1 MKKQSLTIYL
11 SFLFL
16 FLTVTSAQAKKLYIV
31 TTTTD
36 IASITKEIGGDFV
49 SVDSIA
55 KGSQDPHYIQAK
67 PSYMV
72 KLNRADLLIYQGLQ
86 LEIGWLHLLIKGAR
100 NSKVG
105 PLQPGHLDLSSVIQ
119 PLEIPLGDL
128 DRSMGHV
135 HPQGNPHYN
144 LSPSNAIKMAN
155 AITDQLIL
163 LDQDNEITYRK
174 NLNEFVLK
182 VNDRLS
188 NWKSRLNKILNKK
201 VVVFHRTW
209 IYLFSEFGINQLGTI
224 EKLPGVPP
232 TPMHLAKIKN
242 LIEQNNV
249 RVIIQASYYDS
260 EFSNLL
266 SEKTGAK
273 TVVLPAFVGGVS
285 EDTNYFSTIEYIVTE
300 LENAFSSLVT
310 IYSIVDR

>member
-163 LDQDNEITYRK
+163 LDQDNEMTYRK

-182 VNDRLS
+182 INDRLS

-209 IYLFSEFGINQLGTI
+209 IYLFTEFEIDQIGTI

-249 RVIIQASYYDS
+249 RVIIQAVHYDS
-260 EFSNLL
+260 KFPDLL
-266 SEKTGAK
+266 SSKTGVK
-273 TVVLPAFVGGVS
+273 TVILPAFVGGVP
-285 EDTNYFSTIEYIVTE
+285 EATNYLSTMEYIVTK
-300 LENAFSSLVT
+300 LENAFTNS
-310 IYSIVDR
+310 

>member
-209 IYLFSEFGINQLGTI
+209 IYLFTEFGIDQIGTI

-249 RVIIQASYYDS
+249 RVIIQAVHYDS
-260 EFSNLL
+260 KFPDLL
-266 SEKTGAK
+266 SSKTGVK
-273 TVVLPAFVGGVS
+273 TVILPAFVGGVP
-285 EDTNYFSTIEYIVTE
+285 EATNYLSTMEYIVTK
-300 LENAFSSLVT
+300 LENAFSNP
-310 IYSIVDR
+310 

>member
-163 LDQDNEITYRK
+163 LDQDNEMTYRK

-201 VVVFHRTW
+201 MVVFHRTW
-209 IYLFSEFGINQLGTI
+209 IYLFAEFGINQLGTI

-273 TVVLPAFVGGVS
+273 TVVLPAFVGGVPEATS
-285 EDTNYFSTIEYIVTE
+285 YFSTIEYIVTE
-300 LENAFSSLVT
+300 LENAFSNS
-310 IYSIVDR
+310 

>member
-1 MKKQSLTIYL
+1 MKKKSLTIYL

-16 FLTVTSAQAKKLYIV
+16 FLTVTSVQAKKIYIV

-36 IASITKEIGGDFV
+36 IASITREIGGDFI

-55 KGSQDPHYIQAK
+55 KGGQDPHYIQAK

-72 KLNRADLLIYQGLQ
+72 KLNRADLLLYQGVQ
-86 LEIGWLHLLIKGAR
+86 LEIGWVNFLIEGAR
-100 NSKVG
+100 TPNVR

-209 IYLFSEFGINQLGTI
+209 IYLFTEFGIDQIGTI

-285 EDTNYFSTIEYIVTE
+285 ETTNYFSTIEYIVTE
-300 LENAFSSLVT
+300 LENAFSNP
-310 IYSIVDR
+310 

>member
-1 MKKQSLTIYL
+1 MKKKSLTIYL

-16 FLTVTSAQAKKLYIV
+16 FLTVTSVQAKKIYIV

-36 IASITKEIGGDFV
+36 IASITREIGGDFI

-55 KGSQDPHYIQAK
+55 KGGQDPHYIQAK

-72 KLNRADLLIYQGLQ
+72 KLNRADLLLYQGLQ
-86 LEIGWLHLLIKGAR
+86 LEIGWLNFLIEGAR
-100 NSKVG
+100 NPNVR

-209 IYLFSEFGINQLGTI
+209 IYLFTEFGIDQIGTI

-285 EDTNYFSTIEYIVTE
+285 EATNYFSTIEYIVTE
-300 LENAFSSLVT
+300 LENAFSNP
-310 IYSIVDR
+310 

>member
-1 MKKQSLTIYL
+1 MKKKSLTIYL

-16 FLTVTSAQAKKLYIV
+16 FLSVMSVQAKKIYII

-49 SVDSIA
+49 FVDSIA
-55 KGSQDPHYIQAK
+55 KRGQDPHYIQPK

-86 LEIGWLHLLIKGAR
+86 LEIGWLNFLIEGAR
-100 NSKVG
+100 NPKVR
-105 PLQPGHLDLSSVIQ
+105 PLQPGHLDLSSFIQ

-155 AITDQLIL
+155 AIANQLSL
-163 LDQDNEITYRK
+163 LDQENEMIYRN
-174 NLNEFVLK
+174 NLDQFVSK
-182 VNDRLS
+182 MNNQLS
-188 NWKSRLNKILNKK
+188 HWKSRLKKIVNKK

-209 IYLFSEFGINQLGTI
+209 IYLFDEFEIEQLGAI

-232 TPMHLAKIKN
+232 TPMHLATIKN

-266 SEKTGAK
+266 SAKTGVK

-285 EDTNYFSTIEYIVTE
+285 EATNYFSTIEYIITE
-300 LENAFSSLVT
+300 LEHAFSNF
-310 IYSIVDR
+310 

>member
-182 VNDRLS
+182 INDRLS

-209 IYLFSEFGINQLGTI
+209 IYLFAEFGINQLGTI

-273 TVVLPAFVGGVS
+273 TVVLPAFVGGVPEATS
-285 EDTNYFSTIEYIVTE
+285 YFSTIEYIVTE
-300 LENAFSSLVT
+300 LENAFSNS
-310 IYSIVDR
+310 

>member
-1 MKKQSLTIYL
+1 M
-11 SFLFL
+11 
-16 FLTVTSAQAKKLYIV
+16 
-31 TTTTD
+31 
-36 IASITKEIGGDFV
+36 

-119 PLEIPLGDL
+119 PLEIPLGNL

-163 LDQDNEITYRK
+163 LDQDNEMTYRK
-174 NLNEFVLK
+174 NLNEFVLSI
-182 VNDRLS
+182 NDRLS
-188 NWKSRLNKILNKK
+188 NWKSSLNKISNKK

-209 IYLFSEFGINQLGTI
+209 IYLFAEFGINQLGTI

-273 TVVLPAFVGGVS
+273 TVVLPAFVGGVPEATS
-285 EDTNYFSTIEYIVTE
+285 YFSTIEYIVTE
-300 LENAFSSLVT
+300 LENAFSNS
-310 IYSIVDR
+310 

>member
-1 MKKQSLTIYL
+1 MKKKSLTIYL
-11 SFLFL
+11 AFLVL
-16 FLTVTSAQAKKLYIV
+16 FLTVTSVQAKNINII

-36 IASITKEIGGDFV
+36 IASITREIGGDFV
-49 SVDSIA
+49 SVESIA
-55 KGSQDPHYIQAK
+55 KGHQDPHYIQAK

-86 LEIGWLHLLIKGAR
+86 LEIEWLSFLIEGAR
-100 NSKVG
+100 NPKVR

-163 LDQDNEITYRK
+163 LDQDNKLAYRN

-182 VNDRLS
+182 LNDRLII
-188 NWKSRLNKILNKK
+188 WKSRLNKISNKK

-209 IYLFSEFGINQLGTI
+209 IYLFTEFGIDQIGTI

-232 TPMHLAKIKN
+232 TPMHLAKIKK

-249 RVIIQASYYDS
+249 RVIIQASYYHS

-273 TVVLPAFVGGVS
+273 KVILPAFVGGVS
-285 EDTNYFSTIEYIVTE
+285 EATNYFSTIEYIVAE
-300 LENAFSSLVT
+300 LENAFSS
-310 IYSIVDR
+310 S

>member
-1 MKKQSLTIYL
+1 MKKQSLTINL
-11 SFLFL
+11 SFLFF
-16 FLTVTSAQAKKLYIV
+16 FLIVTSVQAKKLNIV

-36 IASITKEIGGDFV
+36 IASITREIGGDFI

-55 KGSQDPHYIQAK
+55 KGPQDAHFIPAK

-72 KLNRADLLIYQGLQ
+72 KLNRADLLIYQGFQ
-86 LEIGWLHLLIKGAR
+86 LEIEWLSFLIEGAR
-100 NSKVG
+100 NPKVR

-119 PLEIPLGDL
+119 ALEIPLGL
-128 DRSMGHV
+128 DRSMGHI
-135 HPQGNPHYN
+135 HAQGNPHYN
-144 LSPSNAIKMAN
+144 LSPSNGIKMAN

-163 LDQDNEITYRK
+163 LDQDNEIAYRN

-182 VNDRLS
+182 VNNRLA
-188 NWKSRLNKILNKK
+188 NWKSRLNKFSNKK

-209 IYLFSEFGINQLGTI
+209 IYLFNEFGIDQIGTI
-224 EKLPGVPP
+224 EKFPGIPP

-249 RVIIQASYYDS
+249 RVIIQASYYYS
-260 EFSNLL
+260 KFPNLL

-273 TVVLPAFVGGVS
+273 KIVLPAFVGGVA
-285 EDTNYFSTIEYIVTE
+285 EATNYFSTIEYIVTE
-300 LENAFSSLVT
+300 LENVFSNS
-310 IYSIVDR
+310 

>member
-1 MKKQSLTIYL
+1 MKKQPLTIYL

-163 LDQDNEITYRK
+163 LDQDNEMTYRK
-174 NLNEFVLK
+174 NLNEFVL
-182 VNDRLS
+182 NINGRLS
-188 NWKSRLNKILNKK
+188 NWKSSLNKISNKK
-201 VVVFHRTW
+201 VIVFHRTW
-209 IYLFSEFGINQLGTI
+209 IYLFTEFGIDQIGTI

-242 LIEQNNV
+242 LIAQNNV
-249 RVIIQASYYDS
+249 RIIIQAVYYDS
-260 EFSNLL
+260 KFPDLL
-266 SEKTGAK
+266 SSKTEVK
-273 TVVLPAFVGGVS
+273 TVVLPAFVGGVP
-285 EDTNYFSTIEYIVTE
+285 EATNYLSTIEYIVTK
-300 LENAFSSLVT
+300 LENAFSNS
-310 IYSIVDR
+310 

>member
-163 LDQDNEITYRK
+163 LDQDNEMTYRK
-174 NLNEFVLK
+174 NLNEFVLNI
-182 VNDRLS
+182 NDRLS
-188 NWKSRLNKILNKK
+188 NWKSSLNKISNKK

-209 IYLFSEFGINQLGTI
+209 IYLFTEFGIDQIGTI

-273 TVVLPAFVGGVS
+273 TVVLPAFVGGVPEATS
-285 EDTNYFSTIEYIVTE
+285 YFSTIEYIVTE
-300 LENAFSSLVT
+300 LENAFSNS
-310 IYSIVDR
+310 

>member
-1 MKKQSLTIYL
+1 MKKKSLTIYL

-16 FLTVTSAQAKKLYIV
+16 FLTVTSVQAKKIYIV

-36 IASITKEIGGDFV
+36 IASITREIGGDFV

-55 KGSQDPHYIQAK
+55 KGGQDPHYIQAK

-135 HPQGNPHYN
+135 HPQGHPHYN

-188 NWKSRLNKILNKK
+188 NLKSRLNKILNKK

-209 IYLFSEFGINQLGTI
+209 IYLFTEFGIDQIGTI

-273 TVVLPAFVGGVS
+273 TVVLPAFVGVVPEATS
-285 EDTNYFSTIEYIVTE
+285 YFSTIEYIVTE
-300 LENAFSSLVT
+300 LENAFSNP
-310 IYSIVDR
+310 

>member
-209 IYLFSEFGINQLGTI
+209 IYLFTEFGIDQIGTI

-273 TVVLPAFVGGVS
+273 TVVLPAFVGGVPEATS
-285 EDTNYFSTIEYIVTE
+285 YFSTIEYIVTE
-300 LENAFSSLVT
+300 LENAFSNS
-310 IYSIVDR
+310 

>member
-1 MKKQSLTIYL
+1 MKKKSLTIYL

-16 FLTVTSAQAKKLYIV
+16 FLTVTSVQAKKINIV

-36 IASITKEIGGDFV
+36 IASITREIGGNFV

-55 KGSQDPHYIQAK
+55 KGGQDPHYIQAK

-86 LEIGWLHLLIKGAR
+86 LEIEWLSFLIEGAR
-100 NSKVG
+100 NPKVR
-105 PLQPGHLDLSSVIQ
+105 PLQPGHLDLSSVIE
-119 PLEIPLGDL
+119 PLEIPVGDL

-155 AITDQLIL
+155 AIADKLSL
-163 LDQDNEITYRK
+163 LDQENEIVYRK
-174 NLNEFVLK
+174 NLDQFVLNI
-182 VNDRLS
+182 NDRLS
-188 NWKSRLNKILNKK
+188 NWKSRLNKISNKK
-201 VVVFHRTW
+201 VIVFHRTW
-209 IYLFSEFGINQLGTI
+209 IYLFIEFGIDQIGTI

-249 RVIIQASYYDS
+249 RVIIQAIHYDS
-260 EFSNLL
+260 EFPNLL
-266 SEKTGAK
+266 SSKTGVK
-273 TVVLPAFVGGVS
+273 TVVLPAFVGGVPEATS
-285 EDTNYFSTIEYIVTE
+285 YFSTMEYIVTK
-300 LENAFSSLVT
+300 LENAFSNS
-310 IYSIVDR
+310 

>member
-182 VNDRLS
+182 ANDRLS

-209 IYLFSEFGINQLGTI
+209 IYLFAEFGINQLGTI

-273 TVVLPAFVGGVS
+273 TVVLPAFVGGVPEATS
-285 EDTNYFSTIEYIVTE
+285 YFSTIEYIVTE
-300 LENAFSSLVT
+300 LENAFSNS
-310 IYSIVDR
+310 

>member
-86 LEIGWLHLLIKGAR
+86 LEIAWLHLLIKGAR

-209 IYLFSEFGINQLGTI
+209 IYLFTEFGIDQIGTI

-249 RVIIQASYYDS
+249 RVIIQAVHYDS
-260 EFSNLL
+260 KFPDLL
-266 SEKTGAK
+266 SSKTGVK
-273 TVVLPAFVGGVS
+273 TVILPAFVGGVP
-285 EDTNYFSTIEYIVTE
+285 EATNYLSTMEYIVTK
-300 LENAFSSLVT
+300 LENAFSNS
-310 IYSIVDR
+310 

>member
-1 MKKQSLTIYL
+1 MKKQPLTIYL

-209 IYLFSEFGINQLGTI
+209 IYLFTEFGIDQIGTI

-249 RVIIQASYYDS
+249 RVIIQAVHYDS
-260 EFSNLL
+260 KFPDLL
-266 SEKTGAK
+266 SSKTGVK
-273 TVVLPAFVGGVS
+273 TVILPAFVGGVP
-285 EDTNYFSTIEYIVTE
+285 EATNYLSTMEYIVTK
-300 LENAFSSLVT
+300 LENAFSNS
-310 IYSIVDR
+310 

>member
-174 NLNEFVLK
+174 NLDQFVLK

-209 IYLFSEFGINQLGTI
+209 IYLFAEFGINQLGTI

-249 RVIIQASYYDS
+249 RVIIQAVHYDS
-260 EFSNLL
+260 KFPDLL
-266 SEKTGAK
+266 SSKTGVK
-273 TVVLPAFVGGVS
+273 TVVLPAFVGGVPEATS
-285 EDTNYFSTIEYIVTE
+285 YFSTMEYIVTK
-300 LENAFSSLVT
+300 LENAFSNS
-310 IYSIVDR
+310 

>member
-1 MKKQSLTIYL
+1 VKKQSLTIYL
-11 SFLFL
+11 SFLFI
-16 FLTVTSAQAKKLYIV
+16 FLTVTSVQAKKLYIV

-36 IASITKEIGGDFV
+36 IASITREIGGDFI

-55 KGSQDPHYIQAK
+55 KGPQDAHYIPAK

-86 LEIGWLHLLIKGAR
+86 LEIEWLSFLIEGAR
-100 NSKVG
+100 NPKVR

-128 DRSMGHV
+128 DRSMGHI
-135 HPQGNPHYN
+135 HTQGNPHYN

-155 AITDQLIL
+155 AITGQLIL
-163 LDQDNEITYRK
+163 LDQDNEIAYQN

-182 VNDRLS
+182 VNNRLA

-209 IYLFSEFGINQLGTI
+209 IYLFTEFGIDQMGTI
-224 EKLPGVPP
+224 EKLPGIPP

-249 RVIIQASYYDS
+249 RVIIQASYYHS
-260 EFSNLL
+260 EFPNLL

-273 TVVLPAFVGGVS
+273 IVVLPAFVGGVA
-285 EDTNYFSTIEYIVTE
+285 EATNYFSTIEYIVTE
-300 LENAFSSLVT
+300 LENAFSRS
-310 IYSIVDR
+310 

>member
-1 MKKQSLTIYL
+1 MKKKSLTIYL
-11 SFLFL
+11 AFLFL
-16 FLTVTSAQAKKLYIV
+16 FLTVTSVQAKKIPIV

-36 IASITKEIGGDFV
+36 IASITREIGGNFV

-55 KGSQDPHYIQAK
+55 KGGQDPHYIQAK

-86 LEIGWLHLLIKGAR
+86 LEIGWLNFLIEGAR
-100 NSKVG
+100 NPNVR

-144 LSPSNAIKMAN
+144 LRPSNAIKMAN

-182 VNDRLS
+182 INDRLS

-209 IYLFSEFGINQLGTI
+209 IYLFAEFGINQLGTI

-285 EDTNYFSTIEYIVTE
+285 ETTNYFSTIEYIVTQ
-300 LENAFSSLVT
+300 LENAFSNP
-310 IYSIVDR
+310 

>member
-209 IYLFSEFGINQLGTI
+209 IYLFTEFGIDQIGTI

-249 RVIIQASYYDS
+249 RVIIQAIHYDS
-260 EFSNLL
+260 KFPDLL
-266 SEKTGAK
+266 SSKTGVK
-273 TVVLPAFVGGVS
+273 TVILPAFAGGVL
-285 EDTNYFSTIEYIVTE
+285 EATNYLSTMEYIVTK
-300 LENAFSSLVT
+300 LENAFSNS
-310 IYSIVDR
+310 

>member
-163 LDQDNEITYRK
+163 LDQDNEMTYRK

-209 IYLFSEFGINQLGTI
+209 IYLFAEFGINQLGTI

-249 RVIIQASYYDS
+249 RVIIQAVHYDS
-260 EFSNLL
+260 KFPDLL
-266 SEKTGAK
+266 SSKTGVK
-273 TVVLPAFVGGVS
+273 TVILPAFVGGVL
-285 EDTNYFSTIEYIVTE
+285 EATNYLSTMEYIVTK
-300 LENAFSSLVT
+300 LENAFSNS
-310 IYSIVDR
+310 

>member
-1 MKKQSLTIYL
+1 MKKQPLTIYL
-11 SFLFL
+11 SFLFI
-16 FLTVTSAQAKKLYIV
+16 FLTVTSVQAKKLYIV

-36 IASITKEIGGDFV
+36 IASITREIGGDFI

-55 KGSQDPHYIQAK
+55 KGPQDAHYIPAK

-86 LEIGWLHLLIKGAR
+86 LEIEWLSFLIEGAR
-100 NSKVG
+100 NPKVRS
-105 PLQPGHLDLSSVIQ
+105 LQPGHLDLSSVIQ

-128 DRSMGHV
+128 DRSMGHI
-135 HPQGNPHYN
+135 HTQGNPHYN

-155 AITDQLIL
+155 AITGQLIL
-163 LDQDNEITYRK
+163 LDQDNEIAYQN

-182 VNDRLS
+182 INNRLA
-188 NWKSRLNKILNKK
+188 NWKSRLNNISNKK

-209 IYLFSEFGINQLGTI
+209 TYFLNEFGIDQIGTI
-224 EKLPGVPP
+224 ERLPGIPP

-249 RVIIQASYYDS
+249 RVIIQAVHYDS
-260 EFSNLL
+260 KFPDLL
-266 SEKTGAK
+266 SSKTEVK
-273 TVVLPAFVGGVS
+273 TVVLPAFVGGVP
-285 EDTNYFSTIEYIVTE
+285 EATNYLSTMEYIVTK
-300 LENAFSSLVT
+300 LENVFSNS
-310 IYSIVDR
+310 

>member
-11 SFLFL
+11 SVLFF
-16 FLTVTSAQAKKLYIV
+16 FLTVTSVQAKKLYIV

-36 IASITKEIGGDFV
+36 IASITREIGGDFI

-55 KGSQDPHYIQAK
+55 KGPQDAHYIQAK

-86 LEIGWLHLLIKGAR
+86 LEIEWLSFLIEGAR
-100 NSKVG
+100 NSKVR
-105 PLQPGHLDLSSVIQ
+105 PLQPGHLDLSSVIE
-119 PLEIPLGDL
+119 PLEIPIGDL
-128 DRSMGHV
+128 DRSMGHI
-135 HPQGNPHYN
+135 HTQGNPHYN
-144 LSPSNAIKMAN
+144 LSPSNAIIMAN

-163 LDQDNEITYRK
+163 LDQDNEIAYRK
-174 NLNEFVLK
+174 NLDKFVSSI
-182 VNDRLS
+182 NDRLS

-209 IYLFSEFGINQLGTI
+209 IYLFTEFGIDQIGTI
-224 EKLPGVPP
+224 EKLPGIPP

-249 RVIIQASYYDS
+249 RVIIQASYYHS
-260 EFSNLL
+260 EFSDLL

-273 TVVLPAFVGGVS
+273 KVVLPAFVGGVA
-285 EDTNYFSTIEYIVTE
+285 EATNYFSTIEYIVTE
-300 LENAFSSLVT
+300 LENAFSS
-310 IYSIVDR
+310 S

>member
-209 IYLFSEFGINQLGTI
+209 IYLFTEFGIDQIGTI

-285 EDTNYFSTIEYIVTE
+285 EATNYFSTIEYIVTE
-300 LENAFSSLVT
+300 LENAFSNP
-310 IYSIVDR
+310 